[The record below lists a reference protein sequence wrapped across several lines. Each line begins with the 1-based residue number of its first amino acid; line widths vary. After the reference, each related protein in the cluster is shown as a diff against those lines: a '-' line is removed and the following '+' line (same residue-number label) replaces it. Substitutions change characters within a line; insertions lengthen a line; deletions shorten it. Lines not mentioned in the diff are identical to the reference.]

1 MKDLIERLRGLNA
14 EHPPF
19 GAAHEAADALEQQV
33 ELNLQQAA
41 VIEAMRD
48 KLISI
53 NEYWNRAHNQ
63 IAAVDACYHA
73 IRTAEEALSLQPC
86 PEVLNKVKADAV
98 AKFAKYADD
107 YEVDQLAAEYIQRLL
122 KGEV

>member
-41 VIEAMRD
+41 VIEQMRGALREFYEYESANEND
-48 KLISI
+48 QSLIDC
-53 NEYWNRAHNQ
+53 ERVWEK
-63 IAAVDACYHA
+63 
-73 IRTAEEALSLQPC
+73 AEKALALQPC

-98 AKFAKYADD
+98 ARFAKYADD
-107 YEVDQLAAEYIQRLL
+107 YEVDKLSAVYIQRLL